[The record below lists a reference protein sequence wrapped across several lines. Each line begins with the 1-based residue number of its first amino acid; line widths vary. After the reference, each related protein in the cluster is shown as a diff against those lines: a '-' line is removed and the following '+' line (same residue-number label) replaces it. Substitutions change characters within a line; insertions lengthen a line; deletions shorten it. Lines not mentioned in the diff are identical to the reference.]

1 MHPKN
6 KVKGLAVEIV
16 RIYKGSDC
24 FDKCIALEP
33 KSRIDI
39 DFDSRGFV
47 TDVDIVQAADNS
59 SALEPSSDL
68 PKSSTSG
75 KPKKLACK
83 SWLIEVYPFLQ
94 PLFVISFLYEGGF
107 ICLCCS

>member
-1 MHPKN
+1 MKANLLGVETFEYTQKETGERKTVCILHVVHPKN

-75 KPKKLACK
+75 KPKN
-83 SWLIEVYPFLQ
+83 
-94 PLFVISFLYEGGF
+94 
-107 ICLCCS
+107 